1 MTTPLTTPA
10 SDSVP
15 HDEMV
20 AIRRHL
26 HLAPE
31 LSMVEH
37 DTAALVTRELEALN
51 LDEIRTG
58 IGKTGV
64 LGTLKGGKPGP
75 VTLLRADMDALPI
88 LELNDVPYKSE
99 RSGVMHAC
107 GHDGHVAI
115 LLAAA
120 KTLAAR
126 RAEVPGTL
134 VFCFQ
139 PGEEG
144 YAGNRLMIEDGALEH
159 PHVDRTFALHLY
171 SQLDVGKIGVR
182 DGAFFA
188 SADEYELIIKGKG
201 GHGAMPQ
208 MSVDP
213 IVAGAHLV
221 TMLQTIVSREVA
233 PKDPAV
239 ITVGQFVGGTTFNV
253 IPDQVKMLGTVRSFD
268 PDVRKSMPERM
279 QRIIDGIAHSMR
291 IEADFTYHWS
301 YPPTVNNNEMAEL
314 VRVVGRETLGAAN
327 VIDQHDI
334 VMWAEDM
341 SFMMEQRP
349 GAYFIVGARGGPA
362 TGVPHHNARFDI
374 DERALDVGY
383 RMMVALGL
391 RGTAPTNASD

>member
-1 MTTPLTTPA
+1 MPA
-10 SDSVP
+10 IP

-20 AIRRHL
+20 ATRRHL
-26 HLAPE
+26 HMHPE
-31 LSMVEH
+31 LSMLEH
-37 DTAALVTRELEALN
+37 ATAAFVAQALAPLG

-58 IGKTGV
+58 VGETGV
-64 LGTLKGGKPGP
+64 VGTLVGGKPGP

-88 LELNDVPYKSE
+88 LETNPVGYRSKN
-99 RSGVMHAC
+99 SGVMHAC

-144 YAGNRLMIEDGALEH
+144 KAGALKMIKDGVLEN

-171 SQLDVGKIGVR
+171 SGLDVGKIGVR
-182 DGAFFA
+182 DGPYFA
-188 SADEYELIIKGKG
+188 SADEFDLIIRGKG

-208 MSVDP
+208 YSFDP
-213 IVAGAHLV
+213 IVAGAHMV
-221 TMLQTIVSREVA
+221 SMLQTVISREIA

-239 ITVGQFVGGTTFNV
+239 VTVGAFTSGTTFNV
-253 IPDQVKMLGTVRSFD
+253 IPDSAHLMGTVRAFD
-268 PDVRKSMPERM
+268 EAVRRSLPERM
-279 QRIIDGIAHSMR
+279 ERVIKGVAAALRVDY
-291 IEADFTYHWS
+291 EFDYHWS
-301 YPPTVNNNEMAEL
+301 YPPTVNDKTVNDVVRGAGTAEL
-314 VRVVGRETLGAAN
+314 GAGNVVE
-327 VIDQHDI
+327 HDI

-341 SFMMEQRP
+341 SFMQNERP
-349 GAYFIVGARGGPA
+349 GAYFIVGSRGGETTA
-362 TGVPHHNARFDI
+362 AAHHNAAFDI

-383 RMMVALGL
+383 RMMVALG
-391 RGTAPTNASD
+391 NAG